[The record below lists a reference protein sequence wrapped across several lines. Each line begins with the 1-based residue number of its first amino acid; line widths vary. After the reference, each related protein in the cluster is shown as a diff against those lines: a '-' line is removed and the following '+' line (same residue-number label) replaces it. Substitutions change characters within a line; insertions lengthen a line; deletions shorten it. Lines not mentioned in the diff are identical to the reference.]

1 MASRGWDWVK
11 RQEDLLTG
19 GGRWWSWR
27 IFSAV
32 SLLPDTDGAASGS
45 LLDSV
50 LSTLL
55 NNNNKKTIQE
65 CLGSSSCSLITD
77 DTVALDWILNGCYNL
92 CVLFYVWVLCLKT
105 NSASSNKENP
115 LAISSIRN
123 LFSYSVTSSFCL
135 SLCFLWAC
143 SHLCKFATWKFVY
156 RELKL

>member
-1 MASRGWDWVK
+1 MVPWKVSRGWDWVK
-11 RQEDLLTG
+11 RQDLLTG

-32 SLLPDTDGAASGS
+32 SLLPDINGTASGS

-65 CLGSSSCSLITD
+65 CLESSSCSLITD
-77 DTVALDWILNGCYNL
+77 YTVALDWSLNGCYNL
-92 CVLFYVWVLCLKT
+92 RVLFYVWVLCLKT

-115 LAISSIRN
+115 LAILESWISSA
-123 LFSYSVTSSFCL
+123 LQLLLLPLVPLCPFSVPPIPSGLY
-135 SLCFLWAC
+135 
-143 SHLCKFATWKFVY
+143 
-156 RELKL
+156 